1 MRRKH
6 GQTSRPFEKPAWQ
19 CYHAAAMSAFEYD
32 SRHEREFRR
41 IPRDLI
47 RARELLRD
55 LVWKD
60 LRARYRYAVMGFL
73 WAVLEPLA
81 FTLILAFVFSV
92 LLADKAGFAALKD
105 GPPFTVMFLCGLI
118 FWQYTSAA
126 LTSATFSL
134 VISPNLIKKVH
145 FTREVVPLAAIAVPL
160 VNLAIGVL
168 LLLTMHLLLGGS
180 LSLALA
186 WLPLVFS
193 IQFALTA
200 GLALLFSCGHVIY
213 RDVGN
218 MVNVALMFGF
228 YASPVFY
235 PLDKVL
241 TTNLLPGWAVK
252 LYLLNP
258 MAELLHAYRQILFE
272 QRFPDVSLL
281 LWPAALAAVFVLAG
295 AWLFRR
301 HAPTFSDYL

>member
-1 MRRKH
+1 
-6 GQTSRPFEKPAWQ
+6 
-19 CYHAAAMSAFEYD
+19 MSAFEYD
-32 SRHEREFRR
+32 SRRERDFLR
-41 IPRDLI
+41 IPRDLV

-81 FTLILAFVFSV
+81 FTLILTFVFAV
-92 LLADKAGFAALKD
+92 LLADKAALAASST

-118 FWQYTSAA
+118 FWQYFSASV
-126 LTSATFSL
+126 TSATFSL
-134 VISPNLIKKVH
+134 VASPNLVKKVH
-145 FTREVVPLAAIAVPL
+145 FTREVVPLAAICVPL
-160 VNLAIGVL
+160 VNLGIGL
-168 LLLTMHLLLGGS
+168 LLLLVVHLVLGGG
-180 LSLALA
+180 LSLALL
-186 WLPLVFS
+186 WMPFVFA

-218 MVNVALMFGF
+218 MVNVGLMFGF

-235 PLDKVL
+235 PLDKVIS
-241 TTNLLPGWAVK
+241 TTLLPHWAVR

-272 QRFPDVSLL
+272 QRFPDVTLL
-281 LWPAALAAVFVLAG
+281 LWPAALAVICLALG
-295 AWLFRR
+295 AYLFRR
-301 HAPTFSDYL
+301 QSSTFSDYL